1 MAQIGF
7 VDELE
12 RRLARWRT
20 MKLSLSFPA
29 LLSVLS
35 LVAIGALA
43 RVESPET
50 LFASEL
56 PIVVL
61 PMRTSP
67 RARAPETAPEAPA
80 PRPLLETYVETALRA
95 WSCRSRQ
102 ELAPL
107 DAVARDIVAVVTDP
121 AEAPLFRGDASRARS
136 AILVA
141 AIAWLEGGLLARV
154 MDGSVNDPAWRRS
167 HRSFVRAFS
176 SDDGKAWGLGQVHPE
191 GGIVLT
197 EDGGWT
203 YRALAPAGARAI
215 DGPTMAARPELAFR
229 VVLHMLRASLRRTGG
244 LSAYSGET
252 GAAPKARA
260 RLSFAEA
267 WSRAHPFGAS

>member
-1 MAQIGF
+1 
-7 VDELE
+7 
-12 RRLARWRT
+12 
-20 MKLSLSFPA
+20 MKLHLSFPA

-43 RVESPET
+43 RVESPEA

-56 PIVVL
+56 PIIVL
-61 PMRTSP
+61 PTRASP
-67 RARAPETAPEAPA
+67 RARAPETVPQAPA
-80 PRPLLETYVETALRA
+80 PRPLQTYVETALRA
-95 WSCRSRQ
+95 WSCRSQQ

-121 AEAPLFRGDASRARS
+121 VEAPLFRGDTSRARS

-154 MDGSVNDPAWRRS
+154 MDGSVNDPDWRRA
-167 HRSFVRAFS
+167 HRAFVRSFS
-176 SDDGKAWGLGQVHPE
+176 SDAGKAWGLGQVHPE

-203 YRALAPAGARAI
+203 YRALAPAGALAI

-229 VVLHMLRASLRRTGG
+229 VVLHMLRASLRRTGS

-252 GAAPKARA
+252 GEAPKART
-260 RLSFAEA
+260 RLRFAES
-267 WSRAHPFGAS
+267 WSRAHPFAAP